1 MQLSAR
7 YNAVLELTEEI
18 FKDKSPADGIIN
30 AYLRERKYIGSG
42 DRRFIAET
50 VWKIIRHRRR
60 LEFEAQSSDPR
71 RILLVYLKDED
82 FDFRRRRICADG
94 FEQRRKKLAE
104 KT

>member
-50 VWKIIRHRRR
+50 VWKIIRHRRSVR
-60 LEFEAQSSDPR
+60 LSPLIR
-71 RILLVYLKDED
+71 G
-82 FDFRRRRICADG
+82 G
-94 FEQRRKKLAE
+94 FCWFI
-104 KT
+104 

>member
-42 DRRFIAET
+42 TAGGWSLRLSLLIRGGFCWFI
-50 VWKIIRHRRR
+50 
-60 LEFEAQSSDPR
+60 
-71 RILLVYLKDED
+71 
-82 FDFRRRRICADG
+82 
-94 FEQRRKKLAE
+94 
-104 KT
+104 

>member
-42 DRRFIAET
+42 DPPLYCRNGMENYPAPPAAG
-50 VWKIIRHRRR
+50 V
-60 LEFEAQSSDPR
+60 
-71 RILLVYLKDED
+71 
-82 FDFRRRRICADG
+82 
-94 FEQRRKKLAE
+94 
-104 KT
+104 

>member
-50 VWKIIRHRRR
+50 VWKIIRHAGGWSLRHSLPIRG
-60 LEFEAQSSDPR
+60 
-71 RILLVYLKDED
+71 
-82 FDFRRRRICADG
+82 G
-94 FEQRRKKLAE
+94 FCWFI
-104 KT
+104 